1 MTYFALNLAFLVI
14 VAVVAFVAARRQ
26 NWAALVLTGAVV
38 LVFTAVF
45 DNIMIAIGL
54 VAYDSAH
61 ISGILIGMAPIEDFA
76 YALAAIVGLP
86 SLWVLLERR
95 RRD

>member
-1 MTYFALNLAFLVI
+1 MTYLALNAGFLAV
-14 VAVVAFVAARRQ
+14 VAVVAIIAARRQ

-45 DNIMIAIGL
+45 DNIIIAVGL
-54 VAYDSAH
+54 VAYDPTH
-61 ISGILIGMAPIEDFA
+61 ISGIRIGIAPLEDFA
-76 YALAAIVGLP
+76 YALAAILGLP